1 MLTKQIC
8 NFFCMNN
15 EFFTYVVVIIGIYCA
30 QTMFK
35 ISKVRKTG
43 EFDWKKLVDGI
54 IDYSLYFIGLM
65 VFFFVGT
72 MIPDKQIINFDGKSY
87 TITSLLTLFAYILM
101 VAQAKKCFDNIMATF
116 DITPETVR
124 DIQAEILKGKEVV

>member
-1 MLTKQIC
+1 MLKQLN
-8 NFFCMNN
+8 NFFCPDC
-15 EFFTYVVVIIGIYCA
+15 EFFTYVLVIIGIYIA
-30 QTMFK
+30 QTLFK
-35 ISKVRKTG
+35 VSKVRKTG

-54 IDYSLYFIGLM
+54 IDYALYFAGLL

-72 MIPDKQIINFDGKSY
+72 LIPDKQIINFDGKSY

-116 DITPETVR
+116 DITPESVR
-124 DIQAEILKGKEVV
+124 SIQAEIIKGKEVV